1 MAEAL
6 LFLSQEL
13 SSDDFKVKINSIYRI
28 KVVISLCSNDQ
39 IQQKMIPMIDKIL
52 KDEED
57 EVIFSIAKEL
67 APIFFLVPKSQ
78 NEIIRMLSSLC
89 EMEETVIRDQAVESL
104 ISIFARVKEPD
115 TQDQI
120 CQLVHRV
127 TF

>member
-39 IQQKMIPMIDKIL
+39 IQQKMIPMIAKIL

-104 ISIFARVKEPD
+104 ISTFARVKEPD